1 MVDFK
6 LFHDDNP
13 QLELAQLVL
22 DLIEQMPP
30 GHCYAFLYDEVYES
44 VLEVE
49 LFERIGRVSRFI
61 VKIPTDEDTL
71 NPRPS
76 LLCNL
81 QEIRKVGCGGYV
93 MLLANGIQMERLL
106 RFGDQTRQIDTRA
119 RFIMLHDYRLFQPQM
134 HYLWKRIVN
143 VVFVRPLRNRRALD
157 RKTQRQ
163 YDDGTVYELS
173 TVPFPI
179 PLKGIFFSKIL
190 NFWQRGKFRSL
201 SKSKKALFGDKT
213 TDLQGQLMQ
222 VVVLEHTPAVFKSNT
237 PAHRVENG
245 SQTRDTWSQRP
256 QQQPLYYGVEIELI
270 KTIANVMHFRMS
282 FYETPD
288 AETERWG
295 VQQDNGTLTGL
306 LGEMRE
312 GRADFALADLHHTQY
327 HLDFMDLS
335 TPYNT
340 ECLTF
345 LTPEAL
351 SDNSWKTLILPF
363 NGEMWAG
370 VLVSLFSVGFVFYA
384 FSNTLAY
391 MHRHE
396 RGYRPDYDLLQRHR
410 QRKRRLLYGRSL
422 VRRLRRKCVWK
433 IPQSLASRLNR
444 KKRNY
449 SKPSNAASMY
459 NSNKSLAKLHMIPFK
474 RRPEP
479 WHDPLPA
486 QDIFDTFSGCIL
498 YTYSMLL
505 LVSLPRLPAGWSLR
519 VLTGWYWL
527 YCLLVVVAYRAS
539 FTAILANPVPR
550 LTIDTLHDL
559 AESPIRCLAWG
570 QQNQLFFQMARDPSS
585 QAISVKLEHAPF
597 VEQAIERVIEGTA
610 AYYENIYQLRE
621 LRSTRKSEKARQTLH
636 IMQEC
641 AVLMPVSI
649 GLEKNSPLKPQVDR
663 YVRALIEGGLTGKWL
678 SDAIE
683 RFQSNVE
690 LPPQEATID
699 LKKMYAGIV
708 ALAIGYTVS
717 MVALAAEK
725 LYWRFVV
732 ETNPAFD
739 KYLLGLRF
747 TTRRG

>member
-1 MVDFK
+1 MLNFD
-6 LFHDDNP
+6 LFQDDNL
-13 QLELAQLVL
+13 QLELAQLML

-30 GHCYAFLYDEVYES
+30 GHCYAFLYDEVYER
-44 VLEVE
+44 VFEAE
-49 LFERIGRVSRFI
+49 LFERVKHMSRFI

-93 MLLANGIQMERLL
+93 MLLANGIQMARLL
-106 RFGDQTRQIDTRA
+106 RFSDQTRTIDTRA
-119 RFIMLHDYRLFQPQM
+119 RFIMLHDYRLFQPEM

-157 RKTQRQ
+157 RRIQSEHG
-163 YDDGTVYELS
+163 GTVYELS

-190 NFWQRGKFRSL
+190 NFWQNGKFRTLPNSR
-201 SKSKKALFGDKT
+201 KALFGDKT
-213 TDLQGQLMQ
+213 NDLQGQLMH
-222 VVVLEHTPAVFKSNT
+222 VAVLEHTPAVFKSNV
-237 PAHRVENG
+237 PAHTVEDDG
-245 SQTRDTWSQRP
+245 TRTRNTWPQML
-256 QQQPLYYGVEIELI
+256 QQQLYYGVEIELL
-270 KTIANVMHFRMS
+270 KAIANVMHFRMS

-295 VQQDNGTLTGL
+295 VQQDNGKLTGL

-327 HLDFMDLS
+327 HLAFMDLS

-370 VLVSLFSVGFVFYA
+370 W
-384 FSNTLAY
+384 
-391 MHRHE
+391 
-396 RGYRPDYDLLQRHR
+396 P
-410 QRKRRLLYGRSL
+410 
-422 VRRLRRKCVWK
+422 
-433 IPQSLASRLNR
+433 
-444 KKRNY
+444 
-449 SKPSNAASMY
+449 
-459 NSNKSLAKLHMIPFK
+459 
-474 RRPEP
+474 
-479 WHDPLPA
+479 
-486 QDIFDTFSGCIL
+486 
-498 YTYSMLL
+498 
-505 LVSLPRLPAGWSLR
+505 LR
-519 VLTGWYWL
+519 VLTGCYWV
-527 YCLLVVVAYRAS
+527 YCLLLVVAYRAS

-559 AESPIRCLAWG
+559 AASPISCGAWG
-570 QQNQLFFQMARDPSS
+570 EQNRLFLS
-585 QAISVKLEHAPF
+585 AIGIVKLEHAPNAEDA
-597 VEQAIERVIEGTA
+597 VERVVEGMY
-610 AYYENIYQLRE
+610 AYYENIYLLRE

-641 AVLMPVSI
+641 AVHMPVSI

-699 LKKMYAGIV
+699 LKKMYAGLV
-708 ALAIGYTVS
+708 ALAIGYSVS
-717 MVALAAEK
+717 IMALAAEK

-747 TTRRG
+747 STRRG

>member
-1 MVDFK
+1 M
-6 LFHDDNP
+6 
-13 QLELAQLVL
+13 
-22 DLIEQMPP
+22 
-30 GHCYAFLYDEVYES
+30 
-44 VLEVE
+44 
-49 LFERIGRVSRFI
+49 SRFI

-93 MLLANGIQMERLL
+93 MLLANGIQMARLL
-106 RFGDQTRQIDTRA
+106 RFSDQTRTIDTRA
-119 RFIMLHDYRLFQPQM
+119 RFIMLHDYRLFQPEM

-157 RKTQRQ
+157 RRIQSEHG
-163 YDDGTVYELS
+163 GTVYELS

-190 NFWQRGKFRSL
+190 NFWQNGKFRTLPNSR
-201 SKSKKALFGDKT
+201 KALFGDKT
-213 TDLQGQLMQ
+213 NDLQGQLMH
-222 VVVLEHTPAVFKSNT
+222 VAVLEHTPAVFKSNV
-237 PAHRVENG
+237 PAH
-245 SQTRDTWSQRP
+245 T
-256 QQQPLYYGVEIELI
+256 LYYGVEIELL
-270 KTIANVMHFRMS
+270 KAIANVMHFRMS

-295 VQQDNGTLTGL
+295 VQQDNGKLTGL

-327 HLDFMDLS
+327 HLAFMDLS

-384 FSNTLAY
+384 FSNILAY

-396 RGYRPDYDLLQRHR
+396 RAYRPDYDLLQRRRHR
-410 QRKRRLLYGRSL
+410 KQRRLI
-422 VRRLRRKCVWK
+422 C
-433 IPQSLASRLNR
+433 
-444 KKRNY
+444 
-449 SKPSNAASMY
+449 
-459 NSNKSLAKLHMIPFK
+459 AKLHMVPFK

-505 LVSLPRLPAGWSLR
+505 LVSLPRIPAGWPLR
-519 VLTGWYWL
+519 VLTGCYWV
-527 YCLLVVVAYRAS
+527 YCLLLVVAYRAS

-559 AESPIRCLAWG
+559 AASPISCGAWG
-570 QQNQLFFQMARDPSS
+570 EQNRLFLS
-585 QAISVKLEHAPF
+585 AIGIVKLEHAPNAEDA
-597 VEQAIERVIEGTA
+597 VERVVEGMY
-610 AYYENIYQLRE
+610 AYYENIYLLRE

-641 AVLMPVSI
+641 AVHMPVSI

-699 LKKMYAGIV
+699 LKKMYAGLV
-708 ALAIGYTVS
+708 ALAIGYSVS
-717 MVALAAEK
+717 IMALAAEK

-747 TTRRG
+747 STRRG

>member
-1 MVDFK
+1 MATSMPRHHTCGHRKHGAGDNASTDVLDFN
-6 LFHDDNP
+6 LFQDDNP
-13 QLELAQLVL
+13 QLELAQLML

-44 VLEVE
+44 VFEGE
-49 LFERIGRVSRFI
+49 LFERIKQVSRFI

-106 RFGDQTRQIDTRA
+106 RFGDQTRTIDTRA

-143 VVFVRPLRNRRALD
+143 VVFLRPLRNRRALY
-157 RKTQRQ
+157 RKAESQQ
-163 YDDGTVYELS
+163 DGTVYELS

-222 VVVLEHTPAVFKSNT
+222 VVVLEHTPAVFKSNA
-237 PAHRVENG
+237 PAHTVENG
-245 SQTRDTWSQRP
+245 SPSRATWSALP
-256 QQQPLYYGVEIELI
+256 QQQLYYGVEIELL
-270 KTIANVMHFRMS
+270 KAIANAMHFRMA

-295 VQQDNGTLTGL
+295 EQKDNGTLTGL

-312 GRADFALADLHHTQY
+312 GRADFALADLHHTEY
-327 HLDFMDLS
+327 HLAFMDLT

-370 VLVSLFSVGFVFYA
+370 
-384 FSNTLAY
+384 
-391 MHRHE
+391 
-396 RGYRPDYDLLQRHR
+396 
-410 QRKRRLLYGRSL
+410 
-422 VRRLRRKCVWK
+422 
-433 IPQSLASRLNR
+433 
-444 KKRNY
+444 
-449 SKPSNAASMY
+449 
-459 NSNKSLAKLHMIPFK
+459 
-474 RRPEP
+474 
-479 WHDPLPA
+479 
-486 QDIFDTFSGCIL
+486 
-498 YTYSMLL
+498 
-505 LVSLPRLPAGWSLR
+505 WSLR
-519 VLTGWYWL
+519 VLTGWYWV
-527 YCLLVVVAYRAS
+527 YCVLVVVAYRAS

-559 AESPIRCLAWG
+559 AESPLLCLVSSL
-570 QQNQLFFQMARDPSS
+570 QNQLFFQMAGDPNS
-585 QAISVKLEHAPF
+585 QAVSEKLEIARNANEA
-597 VEQAIERVIEGTA
+597 VERVVEA
-610 AYYENIYQLRE
+610 KYAYYENIYLLRQ

-641 AVLMPVSI
+641 VVLMPISI
-649 GLEKNSPLKPQVDR
+649 GLEKNSPLKSQVDR

-708 ALAIGYTVS
+708 ALAIGYSVS
-717 MVALAAEK
+717 MVAFAVEK

-739 KYLLGLRF
+739 NAA
-747 TTRRG
+747 

>member
-1 MVDFK
+1 
-6 LFHDDNP
+6 
-13 QLELAQLVL
+13 
-22 DLIEQMPP
+22 
-30 GHCYAFLYDEVYES
+30 
-44 VLEVE
+44 
-49 LFERIGRVSRFI
+49 
-61 VKIPTDEDTL
+61 
-71 NPRPS
+71 
-76 LLCNL
+76 
-81 QEIRKVGCGGYV
+81 

-106 RFGDQTRQIDTRA
+106 RFGDQTRTIDTRA

-143 VVFVRPLRNRRALD
+143 VVFLRPLRNRRALY
-157 RKTQRQ
+157 RKAESQQ
-163 YDDGTVYELS
+163 DGTVYELS

-222 VVVLEHTPAVFKSNT
+222 VVVLEHTPAVFKSN
-237 PAHRVENG
+237 
-245 SQTRDTWSQRP
+245 Q
-256 QQQPLYYGVEIELI
+256 LYYGVEIELL
-270 KTIANVMHFRMS
+270 KAIANAMHFRMA

-295 VQQDNGTLTGL
+295 EQKDNGTLTGL

-312 GRADFALADLHHTQY
+312 GRADFALADLHHTEY
-327 HLDFMDLS
+327 HLAFMDLT

-410 QRKRRLLYGRSL
+410 HRHRKRRLMFARSRL
-422 VRRLRRKCVWK
+422 VRRLRRNFLWK
-433 IPQSLASRLNR
+433 IPPSLVRLRR
-444 KKRNY
+444 KKPIH
-449 SKPSNAASMY
+449 SKPSNAASIY
-459 NSNKSLAKLHMIPFK
+459 HSNKSLAKLHMIQFK

-519 VLTGWYWL
+519 VLTGWYWV
-527 YCLLVVVAYRAS
+527 YCVLVVVAYRAS

-559 AESPIRCLAWG
+559 AESPLLCLVSSL
-570 QQNQLFFQMARDPSS
+570 QNQLFFQMAGDPNS
-585 QAISVKLEHAPF
+585 QAVSEKLEIARNANEA
-597 VEQAIERVIEGTA
+597 VERVVEA
-610 AYYENIYQLRE
+610 KYAYYENIYLLRQ

-641 AVLMPVSI
+641 VVLMPISI
-649 GLEKNSPLKPQVDR
+649 GLEKNSPLKSQVDR

-708 ALAIGYTVS
+708 ALAIGYSVS
-717 MVALAAEK
+717 MVAFAVEK